1 MDQSSALGGVGSM
14 QGEFMSRNQ
23 PEGTFNPARALQKF
37 VVSAFVVFT
46 FVVYALHEHFVNA
59 DAGNSDVLSPTPSD
73 VTQQSS
79 VAPQDAPTA
88 PALVFSAPA
97 SAPNSAPDPAPTATL
112 PAARPASAAAKS
124 APTPAPKP
132 KGQYKDGTYTGPEID
147 AFYGFV
153 RIKAVVQ
160 NGRIADV
167 QFLEYPNDRR
177 TSVRINTVA
186 VPYLQREAISA
197 QSANVDFISGATL
210 TSEAFAQSLQA
221 ALGAAKN

>member
-1 MDQSSALGGVGSM
+1 
-14 QGEFMSRNQ
+14 MSRNQ
-23 PEGTFNPARALQKF
+23 PQSTFNPARALQKF
-37 VVSAFVVFT
+37 VLSAFVVFT
-46 FVVYALHEHFVNA
+46 FVVYALHEHFASA
-59 DAGNSDVLSPTPSD
+59 DAGNADVASPTPSD

-79 VAPQDAPTA
+79 DTPQGAPTA
-88 PALVFSAPA
+88 PPLVYTAPQSAQ
-97 SAPNSAPDPAPTATL
+97 NPAPTATQ
-112 PAARPASAAAKS
+112 PAARQASAAPKT

-153 RIKAVVQ
+153 KIKAVVQ

-197 QSANVDFISGATL
+197 QSANVDLISGATL
-210 TSEAFAQSLQA
+210 TSEAFAESLQS
-221 ALGAAKN
+221 ALVSAKN

>member
-1 MDQSSALGGVGSM
+1 MPGIPAL
-14 QGEFMSRNQ
+14 
-23 PEGTFNPARALQKF
+23 
-37 VVSAFVVFT
+37 
-46 FVVYALHEHFVNA
+46 
-59 DAGNSDVLSPTPSD
+59 PTPSD

-79 VAPQDAPTA
+79 DAPQDAPTA
-88 PALVFSAPA
+88 PALVFTAPPSSTNPRA
-97 SAPNSAPDPAPTATL
+97 DRD
-112 PAARPASAAAKS
+112 AARVQQASAAPKT
-124 APTPAPKP
+124 APTPAPKS

-147 AFYGFV
+147 AYYGYV

-197 QSANVDFISGATL
+197 QSANVNFISGATL
-210 TSEAFAQSLQA
+210 TSEAFAQSLQT
-221 ALGAAKN
+221 ALRSAKN